1 MGQSFSKWNA
11 WLRHIGRSFV
21 TGPQALAFMPAMALA
36 AFWIGGEA
44 WLIIVALA
52 LPLIIALASRGA
64 DGSVAHSERDPSPPE
79 ESMDALNR
87 ALETAM
93 SGATRTGRSTGC
105 IMLAV
110 DDLRDLLDRHG
121 LGATETIMLRLAAR
135 ITSSLREGD
144 RVVRLP
150 GGEFG
155 IAIAPMRH
163 LDLESAIQMAGR
175 LQLSVEEPLSL
186 DATTVYLSC
195 SVGFCLASRNP
206 GSGSSDLLDAARAAL
221 SDAQQNGP
229 SAIRAFNERM
239 RVSRARESLLADEAA
254 AALEAGLIVPW
265 FQPQISTDT
274 GLITGFEALA
284 RWQHPERGLISPTE
298 FLPVLEQSGQ
308 LERLGEVML
317 YHALTALRSWD
328 AAGLDI
334 PRVGVNFANEEL
346 HNPKLLDKIRW
357 ELDRFNLPASRLS
370 VEVLETVVA
379 AAPDDTVSRN
389 INGLAKLG
397 CVIDL
402 DDFGTGHASIS
413 SIRRFAVARIKI
425 DRSFVLKVD
434 RDPEQQ
440 RIVNAILTMADRL
453 DLDTLAEGVET
464 LGEHAMLAQL
474 GCGHVQG
481 FGIARPMPF
490 DQTADWIRNH
500 NAKLQQ
506 APTIGRSAG

>member
-11 WLRHIGRSFV
+11 WLRHMGRSLV

-64 DGSVAHSERDPSPPE
+64 DGSVAPSERDPSPPE

-87 ALETAM
+87 ALEAAM

>member
-1 MGQSFSKWNA
+1 MGQSFSKWKA
-11 WLRHIGRSFV
+11 WLRHMGRSLV

-64 DGSVAHSERDPSPPE
+64 EGSVATSERDPSPPE

-87 ALETAM
+87 ALEAAM

>member
-11 WLRHIGRSFV
+11 WLRHMGRSLV

-64 DGSVAHSERDPSPPE
+64 DGSVAPSERDPSPPE

-87 ALETAM
+87 ALEAAM

-500 NAKLQQ
+500 NTKLQQ

>member
-1 MGQSFSKWNA
+1 MGQSFSKWKA
-11 WLRHIGRSFV
+11 WLRHMGRSLV

>member
-11 WLRHIGRSFV
+11 WLRHMGRSLV

-64 DGSVAHSERDPSPPE
+64 DGSVAPSERDPSPPE

>member
-11 WLRHIGRSFV
+11 WLRHMGRSLV

-64 DGSVAHSERDPSPPE
+64 DGSVGPSERDPSPPE

-87 ALETAM
+87 ALEAAM

>member
-1 MGQSFSKWNA
+1 MGQSFEKWRS
-11 WLRHIGRSFV
+11 WLRRAGRFMLS
-21 TGPQALAFMPAMALA
+21 GPQALAFMPATALA
-36 AFWIGGEA
+36 AFWVGGEA
-44 WLIIVALA
+44 WLIIVALGV
-52 LPLIIALASRGA
+52 PLVLAVTVPGKNGRP
-64 DGSVAHSERDPSPPE
+64 DPTVPDTSPPE
-79 ESMDALNR
+79 ESMEALNR
-87 ALETAM
+87 ALHQAL
-93 SGATRTGRSTGC
+93 SDANRTGRSTGC
-105 IMLAV
+105 IMFAV

-121 LGATETIMLRLAAR
+121 LGATDAILLRLAAR
-135 ITSSLREGD
+135 IASCLREGD

-155 IAIAPMRH
+155 IAIAPMRQ
-163 LDLESAIQMAGR
+163 LDLETAIQMAGR

-206 GSGSSDLLDAARAAL
+206 GSGGTDLLNAARTAL
-221 SDAQQNGP
+221 YDARQNGP
-229 SAIRAFNERM
+229 SAIRAFNDRM
-239 RVSRARESLLADEAA
+239 RSSRAHEGILADEAA
-254 AALEAGLIVPW
+254 IALEAGQIVPW

-274 GLITGFEALA
+274 GQITGFEALA

-317 YHALTALRSWD
+317 YHALTALRAWD
-328 AAGLDI
+328 ATGLEV
-334 PRVGVNFANEEL
+334 PRVGVNFTTEEL

-357 ELDRFNLPASRLS
+357 ELDRFDLPPSRLS

>member
-1 MGQSFSKWNA
+1 MGQSFSKWKA
-11 WLRHIGRSFV
+11 WLRHMGRSLV

-64 DGSVAHSERDPSPPE
+64 DGSVATSERDPSPPE

-87 ALETAM
+87 ALEAAM

-500 NAKLQQ
+500 NTKLQQ

>member
-1 MGQSFSKWNA
+1 MAHFLKTQLA
-11 WLRHIGRSFV
+11 WLRHVIHHVVS
-21 TGPQALAFMPAMALA
+21 GPQALAFLPAIALS

-44 WLIIVALA
+44 WLLIVALG
-52 LPLIIALASRGA
+52 LPMLHAISGMGTPPHGPAPAEH
-64 DGSVAHSERDPSPPE
+64 VAHADTIEGLE
-79 ESMDALNR
+79 R
-87 ALETAM
+87 ALDTAM
-93 SGATRTGRSTGC
+93 STAARTGRSTGC
-105 IMLAV
+105 IMLAI
-110 DDLRDLLDRHG
+110 DDLPDMLDRHG
-121 LGATETIMLRLAAR
+121 LGATETILLNLSSR
-135 ITSSLREGD
+135 IASSLREDD

-155 IAIAPMRH
+155 IALAPMRH

-175 LQLSVEEPLSL
+175 LQQSVEEPLSL

-206 GSGSSDLLDAARAAL
+206 GTNSVDLVEAARAAL
-221 SDAQQNGP
+221 ADAQQNGP
-229 SAIRAFNERM
+229 SAIRAFSQRM
-239 RVSRARESLLADEAA
+239 RKQRNLQGILADEAA
-254 AALEAGLIVPW
+254 FALESGQIQPW

-274 GLITGFEALA
+274 GRITGFEALA

-298 FLPVLEQSGQ
+298 FLPVLENSGQ
-308 LERLGEVML
+308 LERLGEVIL
-317 YHALTALRSWD
+317 YNALSALRSWD
-328 AAGLDI
+328 AAGLDV
-334 PRVGVNFANEEL
+334 PRVGVNFAAEEL
-346 HNPKLLDKIRW
+346 HNPKLLDKIKW
-357 ELDRFNLPASRLS
+357 ELDRFDLPAARLS

-379 AAPDDTVSRN
+379 ATPDDTVSRN

-397 CVIDL
+397 CAIDL

-425 DRSFVLKVD
+425 DRSFVMKVD

-440 RIVNAILTMADRL
+440 RMINAILTMAERL
-453 DLDTLAEGVET
+453 GLDTLAEGVET

-490 DQTADWIRNH
+490 EQTEAWIRAH
-500 NAKLQQ
+500 NAKLQD
-506 APTIGRSAG
+506 APAIGRTSG

>member
-11 WLRHIGRSFV
+11 WLRHMGRSLV

-64 DGSVAHSERDPSPPE
+64 EGSVATSERDPSPPE

-87 ALETAM
+87 ALEAAM

>member
-11 WLRHIGRSFV
+11 WLRHIGRSLV

-64 DGSVAHSERDPSPPE
+64 DGSVAPSERDPSPPE

-87 ALETAM
+87 ALEAAM

>member
-1 MGQSFSKWNA
+1 MARSPLKQLA
-11 WLRHIGRSFV
+11 WLRRARRVLLS
-21 TGPQALAFMPAMALA
+21 GPQALAFMPAMALA

-44 WLIIVALA
+44 WLLIVALGA
-52 LPLIIALASRGA
+52 PLIHAITANDAEDAPAPAPA
-64 DGSVAHSERDPSPPE
+64 DAPLPE
-79 ESMDALNR
+79 ESMHALNR
-87 ALETAM
+87 ALEAAM
-93 SGATRTGRSTGC
+93 AGAARTGRSTGC

-110 DDLRDLLDRHG
+110 DDLPDLLDRHG
-121 LGATETIMLRLAAR
+121 QGATETIMLGLTARLA
-135 ITSSLREGD
+135 SSLREGD
-144 RVVRLP
+144 SVVRLP

-163 LDLESAIQMAGR
+163 LDLESAIQIAGR

-206 GSGSSDLLDAARAAL
+206 GTGSSDLLDAARAAL
-221 SDAQQNGP
+221 TDAQRNGP
-229 SAIRAFNERM
+229 SAIRAFTDRM
-239 RVSRARESLLADEAA
+239 RSARHVQGLLADEAA
-254 AALEAGLIVPW
+254 KALESGQIIPW

-274 GLITGFEALA
+274 GQITGFEALS
-284 RWQHPERGLISPTE
+284 RWQHPERGLISPNE

-308 LERLGEVML
+308 LERLGEIML
-317 YHALTALRSWD
+317 YRALAALRSWD
-328 AAGLDI
+328 AAGFNI

-357 ELDRFNLPASRLS
+357 ELDRFDLPPSRLA

-379 AAPDDTVSRN
+379 AAPNDTVSRN

-425 DRSFVLKVD
+425 DRSFVMKVD

-490 DQTADWIRNH
+490 DQTADWIRNY

-506 APTIGRSAG
+506 APAIGRSAG

>member
-1 MGQSFSKWNA
+1 MGQAFSKWNA
-11 WLRHIGRSFV
+11 WLRHIGRSLV

-52 LPLIIALASRGA
+52 LPLIIALASRSA
-64 DGSVAHSERDPSPPE
+64 EGSVAPSERDPSPPE

-87 ALETAM
+87 ALEAAM

-500 NAKLQQ
+500 NTKLQQ